1 MPGASTAQQPMIE
14 DPENRRPRLA
24 VPRSRRGRAVVLVA
38 LAVAGLALLLVG
50 TGTIGG
56 GPAASP
62 GPVSVLDAGQLQ
74 AAIDA
79 QRAGGLA
86 PQDVIAD
93 VSIDGSRRTPPL
105 DRECVPLGHCTVIG
119 TLDGFADPAGTV
131 TIRAPEQA
139 VPPLTDAAALQAP
152 VALRLSGSGPI
163 EFLGH
168 VRLAATGLAFG
179 VPAALAATADA
190 PPGEVMAVTG
200 WLVGV
205 EGFSCGPV
213 PPPGPPVP
221 APFSCHVPEF
231 LTERATK
238 PVSRTGLSGMGSG
251 FEMTAPA
258 GAVQLQMG
266 AYDEYAPSPSF
277 DGVNDVPRLGT
288 YLLRMV
294 VDEAS
299 NCPGCRG
306 WLAVGRLDANAALTS
321 PAPSGY
327 QPLVRSPD
335 ELEAALARDR
345 SALVGQVVFVD
356 GQITPGRASG
366 CAGPGPCSIGIL
378 DGTPEQVVT
387 TPYTVSQFVPGDDVP
402 THNVLA
408 LVVRA
413 DGLEYLGF
421 GAVPLPLAELA
432 DPLVTNGLPLQV
444 HPVTAWLVGEG
455 PVPCASFASA
465 PPADTPFDACGG
477 SWLMASAQQPVQ
489 RDGVGFSIVVPRG
502 AIRVQPGAY
511 DAFAPSPAPEPDGMG
526 MVPREATYL
535 VRMVTDP
542 RPGAN
547 PPTGWQIVARLAP

>member
-1 MPGASTAQQPMIE
+1 MPGASTAQQLMIE

-24 VPRSRRGRAVVLVA
+24 VPRSRRGRAVLVA

-105 DRECVPLGHCTVIG
+105 DRECVPLGQCTVIG
-119 TLDGFADPAGTV
+119 TLDGFADPSGTV
-131 TIRAPEQA
+131 TVRAQAQA

-258 GAVQLQMG
+258 GSVQVQRG

-444 HPVTAWLVGEG
+444 HPVTAWLVDAGLTMRC
-455 PVPCASFASA
+455 PA
-465 PPADTPFDACGG
+465 PDPAIPPDTPFVVCGG
-477 SWLMASAQQPVQ
+477 AWLTAGPVQ
-489 RDGVGFSIVVPRG
+489 PAHVTGNVGSITPPAG
-502 AIRVQPGAY
+502 GIRVQPAAY
-511 DAFAPSPAPEPDGMG
+511 SEFAADPAREPDGIG
-526 MVPREATYL
+526 DQPRQGTYF
-535 VRMVTDP
+535 VRMVPDP
-542 RPGAN
+542 RPGAD
-547 PPTGWQIVARLAP
+547 PATGWQIVARLAP